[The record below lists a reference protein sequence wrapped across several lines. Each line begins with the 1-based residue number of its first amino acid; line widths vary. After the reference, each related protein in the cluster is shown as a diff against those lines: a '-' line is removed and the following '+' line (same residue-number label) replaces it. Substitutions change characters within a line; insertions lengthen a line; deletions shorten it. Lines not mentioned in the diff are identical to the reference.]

1 MFKKINEDP
10 NRSKKLSFTDCAVIF
25 IMLQNDI
32 SYLASFDSGFN
43 GILEKIEDG
52 IYVLSNDKM
61 LDLKK
66 ILSQ

>member
-1 MFKKINEDP
+1 
-10 NRSKKLSFTDCAVIF
+10 
-25 IMLQNDI
+25 MLQNDI